1 MTTYRVSTVGRAAA
15 LSGNATLAILNKAAS
30 GRRLLI
36 KNVEIRPL
44 TRLVATRLRQIR
56 FGRTT
61 TFIRGRIVTAKKY
74 DTNAAAADLTIALE
88 GSAATLSDV
97 HRAVDITNRDGP
109 SFALGL
115 FEKNGNPGRLGV
127 NRFRQGN
134 WTARQAAREKV
145 ILSPSES
152 AAAVLYFSDE
162 QVFGYVTAEF
172 RNTTTGEQ
180 YAINEFTYALT
191 NGDALFTVTNTH
203 GSDDYEII
211 GFDFQVMGTVTATP
225 YYQLVPFAAIDTDHI
240 ADTKLDA
247 IADVLKFDTT
257 SANPSTYMQMLYD
270 CSLSPLGVPPGY
282 LSEGST
288 GSPKGFNY
296 IQTKDFLGPLYA
308 SFFPERSTLG
318 SATTVDGFLNFK
330 HDRLKRRNR
339 VEDTDSSIVLRPGE
353 GIALVGAA
361 ETAVVASA
369 VEVNG
374 WNLCEIIMDIEVLP
388 LYAPQLTLTGL
399 QPNTEVRIFNA
410 GTTTEL
416 AGQEDID
423 SGIFSW
429 SYDYETYSSVDISIL
444 SLGYQN
450 IRLLG
455 LPITFA
461 GLTVPV
467 QQQID
472 RQYENP

>member
-1 MTTYRVSTVGRAAA
+1 MTAYRVSTLGRASA

-30 GRRLLI
+30 GRRLII
-36 KNVEIRPL
+36 KNVEVRPM
-44 TRLVATRLRQIR
+44 TRLVATRYRQIR
-56 FGRTT
+56 FGRASTVRT
-61 TFIRGRIVTAKKY
+61 GRTVTAKKY
-74 DTNAAAADLTIALE
+74 DTNAAAADLTIGLNDSIAV
-88 GSAATLSDV
+88 LSDV
-97 HRAVDITNRDGP
+97 HRAFDVANRDGP

-115 FEKNGNPGRLGV
+115 FVKNGSAGRLGA
-127 NRFRQGN
+127 RRMRQGN
-134 WTARQAAREKV
+134 WTSRDSAKEKV
-145 ILSPSES
+145 IVSPGES
-152 AAAVLYFSDE
+152 VAAVLHFSNE
-162 QVFGYVTAEF
+162 QVFGYVTVEF

-180 YAINEFTYALT
+180 YAINEWTYALT
-191 NGDALFTVTNTH
+191 NGDALFTATNTH
-203 GSDDYEII
+203 GTDDYEVI

-247 IADVLKFDTT
+247 ITDVLKFDTT
-257 SANPSTYMQMLYD
+257 DPDPSTYMQMLYD

-308 SFFPERSTLG
+308 SFFPERAYMGT
-318 SATTVDGFLNFK
+318 ATTVDGLLNFR
-330 HDRLKRRNR
+330 HNRVKRRNR
-339 VEDTDSSIVLRPGE
+339 VESTDSSIVLRPGE

-374 WNLCEIIMDIEVLP
+374 WNVCEIVIDIEVLP
-388 LYAPQLTLTGL
+388 LYAPELVLTGL
-399 QPNTEVRIFNA
+399 QPDTEVRIFDA
-410 GTTTEL
+410 GTTTLL
-416 AGQEDID
+416 AGAEDVD
-423 SGIFSW
+423 SGTFSW
-429 SYDYETYSSVDISIL
+429 AYDYETYSSVDISVL

-450 IRLLG
+450 LRLTG

-461 GLTVPV
+461 GVTVPV

>member
-1 MTTYRVSTVGRAAA
+1 MGRASA

-36 KNVEIRPL
+36 KNIEMRPV

-56 FGRTT
+56 FGRASTV
-61 TFIRGRIVTAKKY
+61 RNGRTVTAKKY
-74 DTNAAAADLTIALE
+74 DTNAAAADLTIGLNDSIAV
-88 GSAATLSDV
+88 LSDV

-109 SFALGL
+109 SFALGSYV
-115 FEKNGNPGRLGV
+115 KKGNPGRVG
-127 NRFRQGN
+127 NARRMAMGSWYSRQS
-134 WTARQAAREKV
+134 AREKI

-152 AAAVLYFSDE
+152 VAAVLHFSDE
-162 QVFGYVTAEF
+162 QVFGYITVEF

-180 YAINEFTYALT
+180 YCINEWTYALT

-203 GSDDYEII
+203 GSHDYEII
-211 GFDFQVMGTVTATP
+211 GFDFQVMGVLTATP

-247 IADVLKFDTT
+247 VTDVLKLDTT
-257 SANPSTYMQMLYD
+257 DPDPSTYMQMLYD
-270 CSLSPLGVPPGY
+270 CSLSPLGVPPSY

-308 SFFPERSTLG
+308 SFFPERSYMG
-318 SATTVDGFLNFK
+318 SATTVDGFMNFG
-330 HDRLKRRNR
+330 HNRIKRRGR
-339 VEDTDSSIVLRPGE
+339 VNDSSLVLRPGE

-374 WNLCEIIMDIEVLP
+374 WNICEIVMDIEVLP
-388 LYAPQLTLTGL
+388 LYAPELTLTGL
-399 QPNTEVRIFNA
+399 QTNTEVRIFDA

-416 AGQEDID
+416 AGSDDID
-423 SGIFSW
+423 SGSFVW
-429 SYDYETYSSVDISIL
+429 AYDYETYTAVDIRIL

-450 IRLLG
+450 IRLLN
-455 LPITFA
+455 LPVTFA
-461 GLTVPV
+461 GVTVPI

>member
-1 MTTYRVSTVGRAAA
+1 MSTYRVSTLGRAAA

-30 GRRLLI
+30 GRRVLI
-36 KNVEIRPL
+36 KNIEIYPI
-44 TRLVATRLRQIR
+44 TRTNSARLRQLR
-56 FGRTT
+56 FGRASTV
-61 TFIRGRIVTAKKY
+61 RNGRTVVAKKY
-74 DTNAAAADLTIALE
+74 DTAAAAADLTIGVN
-88 GSAATLSDV
+88 GSSAVLSEV
-97 HRAVDITNRDGP
+97 HRAVDVTNRDGP
-109 SFALGL
+109 SFALGSYV
-115 FEKNGNPGRLGV
+115 KNGNPGRVGGSLLM
-127 NRFRQGN
+127 RQGN
-134 WTARQAAREKV
+134 WRSRQAAREKF

-152 AAAVLYFSDE
+152 AALVMQYNEE
-162 QVFGYVTAEF
+162 QAFGYITVDF
-172 RNTTTGEQ
+172 RNITTGEQ
-180 YAINEFTYALT
+180 YCVNEWTYALT
-191 NGDALFTVTNTH
+191 DSDAIFTVTNTH
-203 GSDDYEII
+203 GSHDYEIT
-211 GFDFQVMGTVTATP
+211 GFDFQVMGVVTATP
-225 YYQLVPFAAIDTDHI
+225 YYQLVPFASIDTDHI

-247 IADVLKFDTT
+247 IAEILKLDTT
-257 SANPSTYMQMLYD
+257 DPSPSTYMQMLYD

-308 SFFPERSTLG
+308 SFFPER
-318 SATTVDGFLNFK
+318 ATHRFGLVPDGFMNLWQN
-330 HDRLKRRNR
+330 RIKRKNR
-339 VEDTDSSIVLRPGE
+339 GEDSSIVLRPGE

-399 QPNTEVRIFNA
+399 QANTEVRIFNA

-423 SGIFSW
+423 SGTFSW
-429 SYDYETYSSVDISIL
+429 SYDYETYTAVDVSIL

-450 IRLLG
+450 IRLTG

-461 GLTVPV
+461 GLTVPI
-467 QQQID
+467 QQNVD

>member
-1 MTTYRVSTVGRAAA
+1 MTQYRVSTVGRAAA

-36 KNVEIRPL
+36 KNVEVRPL

-61 TFIRGRIVTAKKY
+61 TLSNGSIVTAKKY
-74 DTNAAAADLTIALE
+74 DTNAAAADLTIGLQ
-88 GSAATLSDV
+88 GSTAVLSDV
-97 HRAVDITNRDGP
+97 HRAIDVTNRDGP

-115 FEKNGNPGRLGV
+115 FEKNGNPGRLGA

-134 WTARQAAREKV
+134 WTARQAAREKF

-152 AAAVLYFSDE
+152 AAAVLHFSDE
-162 QVFGYVTAEF
+162 QVFGYVTVEF

-180 YAINEFTYALT
+180 YTINEFTYALC

-203 GSDDYEII
+203 GSHDYEVI

-225 YYQLVPFAAIDTDHI
+225 YYQLVPFSAVDTDHI
-240 ADTKLDA
+240 SDSKLDA
-247 IADVLKFDTT
+247 ITEVLKFDTT
-257 SANPSTYMQMLYD
+257 AADPSTYMQLLYD

-308 SFFPERSTLG
+308 SFFPERSYLG
-318 SATTVDGFLNFK
+318 SATTVDGFLNFG
-330 HDRLKRRNR
+330 HNRLKRRNR
-339 VEDTDSSIVLRPGE
+339 VEDSSIVLRPGE

-399 QPNTEVRIFNA
+399 EADTEVRIFDA

-423 SGIFSW
+423 SGTFSW
-429 SYDYETYSSVDISIL
+429 SYDYEAYTNVDISIL

-450 IRLLG
+450 IRLLN

-461 GLTVPV
+461 GITVPI